1 MSESSMERQPA
12 CSGGRLAWFFAGALA
27 GVVLG
32 VLYAPRSGKETRD
45 AISGGSRDLYG
56 RGCEFFEK
64 SRQLV
69 DDANDLFER
78 GRKLAR
84 GGGAG

>member
-1 MSESSMERQPA
+1 MPQCAMEQPA
-12 CSGGRLAWFFAGALA
+12 CRAGRLTWFFVGAVA
-27 GVVLG
+27 GVALG
-32 VLYAPRSGKETRD
+32 VLFAPRSGKELRR
-45 AISGGSRDLYG
+45 AISGGSRDLCD
-56 RGCEFFEK
+56 RGYDFFEK

-69 DDANDLFER
+69 DDATDLFER

>member
-1 MSESSMERQPA
+1 MEQERA
-12 CSGGRLAWFFAGALA
+12 ASGAGRLAWFFAGALA
-27 GVVLG
+27 GVVVG
-32 VLYAPRSGKETRD
+32 VLFAPRSGKELRD
-45 AISGGSRDLYG
+45 EISECGRELYN
-56 RGCEFFEK
+56 RGCEFYED
-64 SRQLV
+64 SLHLV